1 MKKYGEIDLDETPI
15 LVLGC
20 GHFFTAATLDG
31 HMGMSDVYFQDGSGE
46 FNGIRDISTAL
57 AQSVPRCPDCQ
68 CPVRQHCTKRFNRVI
83 NRAVN
88 DEMSKHFLADG
99 QLSLRFW
106 ELWVVDMELEL
117 TNSREDVIGVLGH
130 AIAHRSGE
138 LDITEQLKGRYYK
151 AQNLEKRIQ
160 KFLDLRI
167 ADLVPPVARDRR
179 ITLRVRAALLK
190 VQSIILEDRIPMV
203 EVVKLA
209 RANYPAPFPA
219 SALET
224 QVKSFF
230 KDSSAFID
238 DCDTERLPKYA
249 VEVSLHYART
259 ARAYQSYCRAT
270 STDDH
275 QFASQ
280 QVALAK
286 GLLEKAKE
294 LCTLGF
300 QTANALLQAV
310 EGTLGL
316 LSREWYEKVTV
327 KEITATVEE
336 ITAIKKATVSGPF
349 PRIVMYSGHWYNC
362 ANGHPFAIEECGMP
376 MERAR
381 CPECGSPVG
390 GEGHRAV
397 EGVTR
402 ALDL

>member
-1 MKKYGEIDLDETPI
+1 M
-15 LVLGC
+15 
-20 GHFFTAATLDG
+20 
-31 HMGMSDVYFQDGSGE
+31 
-46 FNGIRDISTAL
+46 
-57 AQSVPRCPDCQ
+57 
-68 CPVRQHCTKRFNRVI
+68 
-83 NRAVN
+83 
-88 DEMSKHFLADG
+88 
-99 QLSLRFW
+99 
-106 ELWVVDMELEL
+106 L
-117 TNSREDVIGVLGH
+117 T
-130 AIAHRSGE
+130 
-138 LDITEQLKGRYYK
+138 
-151 AQNLEKRIQ
+151 
-160 KFLDLRI
+160 DLRI

-362 ANGHPFAIEECGMP
+362 ANGHPVSSIVSHF
-376 MERAR
+376 
-381 CPECGSPVG
+381 SPFPLASQFKPFG
-390 GEGHRAV
+390 LFMR
-397 EGVTR
+397 
-402 ALDL
+402 